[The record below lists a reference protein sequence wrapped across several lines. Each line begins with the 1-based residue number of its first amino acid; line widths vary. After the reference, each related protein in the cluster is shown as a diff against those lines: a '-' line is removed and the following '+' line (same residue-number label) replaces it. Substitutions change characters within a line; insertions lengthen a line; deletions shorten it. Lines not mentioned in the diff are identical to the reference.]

1 MKNLFFMLLLATLSF
16 FALSANAQTIPASEI
31 MKIIDD
37 NDWENFRN
45 NGVVNP
51 DLILPGQTVSYRF
64 NFTVQPGE
72 SQYSIV
78 RDRLSKLTAQNGEVV
93 APPQKESVRSSTPQK
108 PLPMDPVK
116 GNVEIPWDDADLP
129 WWVWPIIV
137 AIIALAVFGGIKSTR
152 NNNKRYEDPVTA
164 GPPQVSSGVG
174 DRGARA
180 RVQQIAQDQFP
191 SANIQVENVRRGRLS
206 GPAMVHYA
214 GVNPQQKVLDNIFAY
229 AGEVTING
237 IRQTV
242 YFLQGCGNDA
252 RRGNF
257 MTGSELLF
265 TPDAEIAE
273 DGTAS
278 PITPAPAVTDAPP
291 AQQAEEQKVAKV
303 TEEGSSGNTSSEFHN
318 RSMKALE
325 VVDKFLSKKDLK
337 HKVEIR
343 IHENELEIIIEN
355 KFPST
360 PK

>member
-1 MKNLFFMLLLATLSF
+1 MLLLATLSF
-16 FALSANAQTIPASEI
+16 FALSANAQTMSPSEV
-31 MKIIDD
+31 MEIIQD
-37 NDWENFRN
+37 NTWENYR
-45 NGVVNP
+45 NGVDNP
-51 DLILPGQTVSYRF
+51 NLIMPGQTLSYHF
-64 NFTVQPGE
+64 KDGYIYVFTVQPGE

-78 RDRLSKLTAQNGEVV
+78 RDRLPVLIAIHGEVV
-93 APPQKESVRSSTPQK
+93 APPQKDSVMEDTI
-108 PLPMDPVK
+108 LPMDPVK
-116 GNVEIPWDDADLP
+116 KDWYEGDVP
-129 WWVWPIIV
+129 WWMWPIVV
-137 AIIALAVFGGIKSTR
+137 ALIALAAFGGSRAGR
-152 NNNKRYEDPVTA
+152 NERKRYEDPVTA
-164 GPPQVSSGVG
+164 GPPQVSGGVG